1 MFDFVCGAS
10 DRNDTLQNKMNVSV
24 ILSHYFPF
32 FLLNKR
38 EKWRERDYI
47 KILPIFSVLGGRQ
60 ISNEAFRRRAD
71 KEEINHK
78 NVEQSR
84 LSE

>member
-1 MFDFVCGAS
+1 V
-10 DRNDTLQNKMNVSV
+10 RN
-24 ILSHYFPF
+24 
-32 FLLNKR
+32 R
-38 EKWRERDYI
+38 ERERDYI
-47 KILPIFSVLGGRQ
+47 KILPILSVLGGRQ
-60 ISNEAFRRRAD
+60 ITNEAFRRRAD